1 MKKIVFALL
10 CMIAFETSAQVVD
23 TSKNRQAAPIKKDLA
38 TAPDTVK
45 HLHSKGWTW
54 IPPAALVGYGFSSFI
69 ITPVRNVDYYVRAR
83 IARSDPNYN
92 SKVADYLQVA
102 PVVLVYGLNLA
113 GVEGK
118 NRFVDRTALLVL
130 SGGILTAVDGLKFIT
145 HRQRPYGNDK
155 LSFPSGHTGAAFLTA
170 EFMAQEFSGKSE
182 WYGVVAYTC
191 AATTGVLRLYGR
203 DHWFSDVVAGAGFGI
218 LSTKAA
224 YFVYPY
230 IRNALT
236 HKDKHGRSTMI
247 MPTYQYGAPGV
258 SFAMQL

>member
-10 CMIAFETSAQVVD
+10 CMIAFETSAQVAD

-45 HLHSKGWTW
+45 HSHSKGWTW

-191 AATTGVLRLYGR
+191 AATTGVLRLYAR

-236 HKDKHGRSTMI
+236 HKDKNGRSTMI

>member
-1 MKKIVFALL
+1 
-10 CMIAFETSAQVVD
+10 MIAFEASAQVVD
-23 TSKNRQAAPIKKDLA
+23 TGKSKQADPVKKDLV

-118 NRFVDRTALLVL
+118 NRFIDRTALLVL

-236 HKDKHGRSTMI
+236 HKDKHGRSTMV
-247 MPTYQYGAPGV
+247 MPTYQYGAPGI